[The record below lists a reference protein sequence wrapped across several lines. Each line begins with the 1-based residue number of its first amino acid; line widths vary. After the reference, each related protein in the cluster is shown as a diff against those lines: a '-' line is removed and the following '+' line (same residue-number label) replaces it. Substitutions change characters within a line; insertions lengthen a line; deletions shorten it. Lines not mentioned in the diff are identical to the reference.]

1 METVSKGSLEIMTRS
16 WTPGILILCLL
27 LGCGSDSSKS
37 KSTEKAKPQ
46 GKAQANSSQNHQA
59 SASIPKG
66 YSKEATLARLKRNLG
81 DKNARKRAHAIRGL
95 QFFRHH
101 ESLSAIR
108 AALADKDTGVQTAAV
123 LALAGFKDQVSLGE
137 LRQLFIKSRKKPDLQ
152 RAILSAFEHIHD
164 DKTASFL
171 QSAMPRLNSRLALL
185 AYRVLRKI
193 QKPRRFEGEPSRDFL
208 ESFTV
213 SGRMGAGSQTK
224 IQIEGKFYGIGDS
237 IHEYKIKAIDAQ
249 EDQVT
254 LVKGGKEFQKS
265 IDISTED
272 EVDRA
277 IRQTQS
283 ENNELVYESLLKLAS
298 LQSPR
303 PSAELLAFIEAED
316 TSDDLRLAAIRAA
329 GLCGIESALEPL
341 QEILGKEK
349 KTDYLIVSAGALA
362 QLGDENSID
371 LLLPL
376 LKHSSPWVRN
386 TAVYALGVF
395 VSSQTIPQLVSAL
408 FDRYSFVRSNALHQL
423 VQMAQL
429 GSPGEIRKILKS
441 SYFSYEPNLTSTVLM
456 QYLRQF
462 PDEEATE
469 TSNPFSQKSD
479 GTKIKKSLVK
489 RTAKKYKPKFKILN
503 MGQFGKKRLATII
516 EQGEKRRVYEGDLVE
531 GKKLIRIDTKEELL
545 HVDIGNG
552 GVALLEKC
560 EDGGPAKIFEIQ

>member
-1 METVSKGSLEIMTRS
+1 MTRS

-193 QKPRRFEGEPSRDFL
+193 QKPRRFEGEPSRDFV

-362 QLGDENSID
+362 Q
-371 LLLPL
+371 
-376 LKHSSPWVRN
+376 
-386 TAVYALGVF
+386 
-395 VSSQTIPQLVSAL
+395 
-408 FDRYSFVRSNALHQL
+408 
-423 VQMAQL
+423 
-429 GSPGEIRKILKS
+429 
-441 SYFSYEPNLTSTVLM
+441 
-456 QYLRQF
+456 
-462 PDEEATE
+462 
-469 TSNPFSQKSD
+469 
-479 GTKIKKSLVK
+479 
-489 RTAKKYKPKFKILN
+489 
-503 MGQFGKKRLATII
+503 
-516 EQGEKRRVYEGDLVE
+516 
-531 GKKLIRIDTKEELL
+531 
-545 HVDIGNG
+545 
-552 GVALLEKC
+552 
-560 EDGGPAKIFEIQ
+560 